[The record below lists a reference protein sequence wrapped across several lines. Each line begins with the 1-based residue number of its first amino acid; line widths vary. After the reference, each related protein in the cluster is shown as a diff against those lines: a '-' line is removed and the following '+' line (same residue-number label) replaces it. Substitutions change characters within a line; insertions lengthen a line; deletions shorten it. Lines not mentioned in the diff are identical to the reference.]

1 MSVSAHTPGPW
12 GQSGGPMRRLL
23 DYLLA
28 RGWRPVEGRN
38 ERVKRLIELHKKQEG
53 K

>member
-1 MSVSAHTPGPW
+1 
-12 GQSGGPMRRLL
+12 MRRLL

-38 ERVKRLIELHKKQEG
+38 AGLKRVLNRDGEYQNRVARMREKQEAQRG
-53 K
+53 A